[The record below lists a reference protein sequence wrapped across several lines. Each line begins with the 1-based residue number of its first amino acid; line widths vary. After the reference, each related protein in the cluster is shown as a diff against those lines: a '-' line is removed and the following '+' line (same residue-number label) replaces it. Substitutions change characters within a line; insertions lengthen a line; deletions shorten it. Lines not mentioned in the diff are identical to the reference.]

1 MANLDKKNYKAD
13 DPPELQAHTK
23 INSHYTA
30 LSNKS
35 LPPNTPKRYKSQQ
48 AQDTKSM
55 IRRGGAR
62 GR

>member
-1 MANLDKKNYKAD
+1 MPGKKGRDMAD
-13 DPPELQAHTK
+13 DPEELKPK
-23 INSHYTA
+23 IDSRYSLNH
-30 LSNKS
+30 NNRE

>member
-1 MANLDKKNYKAD
+1 MANKYKAD
-13 DPPELQAHTK
+13 DPAELHPHVK

-30 LSNKS
+30 LENKE
-35 LPPNTPKRYKSQQ
+35 LPPNTPKRFKSQQ
-48 AQDTKSM
+48 AQDTKTQ

>member
-1 MANLDKKNYKAD
+1 MANKYAAD
-13 DPPELQAHTK
+13 DPEYLHPKTK

-30 LSNKS
+30 LENKEM
-35 LPPNTPKRYKSQQ
+35 PPNTPKRYKSQQ
-48 AQDTKSM
+48 AQDTKSV